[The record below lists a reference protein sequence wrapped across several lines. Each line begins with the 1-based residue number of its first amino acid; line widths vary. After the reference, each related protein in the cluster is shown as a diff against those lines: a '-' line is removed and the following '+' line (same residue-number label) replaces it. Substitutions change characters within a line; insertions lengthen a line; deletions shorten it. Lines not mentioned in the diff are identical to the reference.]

1 MVFTSKEIYR
11 KERDYTMN
19 RLDGILILSIAL
31 VVCSSHANGLPD
43 DQEDWSHQNMYRT
56 NLGQNNH
63 QDFFIDDQPQ
73 EDMYYSSGDGY
84 PMHDDL
90 EEFSGD
96 NADFEGSAEGDSSP
110 CLRLKKQVESQG
122 LLGLY
127 IPQCTQDG
135 GFEKTQCRGST
146 GVCWCVDLL
155 GREITGTKMRRPEQP
170 DCDSVNT
177 PYLKTRDQP
186 KNRPGHEVIDTT
198 PELPGDDDFFVTERT
213 QKASTELSNVINNMA
228 ESDGGVVEIDTVE
241 PNSNAVEGMMSPSKS
256 DLHLTDVTNRIMS
269 QPGILAGIIGGAL
282 VGLLCAVLLVMF
294 IVYRMRKKDE
304 GSYALDERK
313 QYSPSMH
320 QYARA
325 PTKEFYA

>member
-1 MVFTSKEIYR
+1 
-11 KERDYTMN
+11 MN
-19 RLDGILILSIAL
+19 HPCSILILSIAL
-31 VVCSSHANGLPD
+31 VFYNSLANGLPD
-43 DQEDWSHQNMYRT
+43 DKEDSWSLNTMYRT
-56 NLGQNNH
+56 NLGTNNH

-73 EDMYYSSGDGY
+73 DDMYYGSGDGY

-90 EEFSGD
+90 EEYSGD
-96 NADFEGSAEGDSSP
+96 NDDFEGSAEFDSSP

-127 IPQCTQDG
+127 IPQCTHDG
-135 GFEKTQCRGST
+135 GFEKQQCRGST
-146 GVCWCVDLL
+146 GVCWCVDML
-155 GREITGTKMRRPEQP
+155 GREIQGTKIRSPESP
-170 DCDSVNT
+170 DCDSVDD
-177 PYLKTRDQP
+177 PSI
-186 KNRPGHEVIDTT
+186 KNRNPPKSRPDLIDTSPDLT
-198 PELPGDDDFFVTERT
+198 GDIHFEVTERT
-213 QKASTELSNVINNMA
+213 PRTSTELDNKIDAMAGNVDN
-228 ESDGGVVEIDTVE
+228 VEIDTVDPDTNE
-241 PNSNAVEGMMSPSKS
+241 VEMMSSKS
-256 DLHLTDVTNRIMS
+256 DQYPPPSSLVMS

-313 QYSPSMH
+313 QYSPSTPGMH